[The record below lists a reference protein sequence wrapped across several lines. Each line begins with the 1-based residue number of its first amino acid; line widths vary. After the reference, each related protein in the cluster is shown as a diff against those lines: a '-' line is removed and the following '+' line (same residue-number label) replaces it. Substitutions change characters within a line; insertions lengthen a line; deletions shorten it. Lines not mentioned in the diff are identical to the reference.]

1 MLSGAGMTNRLDRLE
16 TLKLIVR
23 QPEPNDRRSVRIQL
37 TAKGLQLVE
46 KLIPQLVEIEKQ
58 IVSDFGDANI
68 RKLTQL
74 LVALNEKLADKH

>member
-1 MLSGAGMTNRLDRLE
+1 
-16 TLKLIVR
+16 VR

-46 KLIPQLVEIEKQ
+46 KIIPQLVAIEKQ
-58 IVSDFGDANI
+58 IIADFGDANI

-74 LVALNEKLADKH
+74 LVALNQKLVEKR